1 MTQSG
6 SIPRDPRAIIATSPM
21 TRRQYLAIAM
31 CVALNALDGFDVLSI
46 SFASPGIAAE
56 WGLER
61 AALGVVLSMEL
72 IGMGIG
78 SILLGQLA
86 DRWGRRPT
94 TIVCLTIMALGMLG
108 TTQVAS
114 VDALA
119 ATRLFTGLG
128 IGGMLTTTNAF
139 VAEYAND
146 RWRGAAVA
154 IMAAGYPLGAV
165 AGGAIASMLLAT
177 GTWREVFYFG
187 AAATIALLPLIPL
200 LLPEPV
206 GALLHRRPAD
216 TLAKVNRSLRRLGH
230 EPVSALP
237 PAEPTK
243 RKAGLAELLSPRL
256 RRITALLTLG
266 YFLHVMTFY
275 FILKWVP
282 KIVVDMGFSP
292 AAAGGV
298 LVWANV
304 GGLVGGILFSLLSLR
319 FAVRGLLAIA
329 MVASVVM
336 VTVFGQGQADLAGLS
351 WAAAAGGFFTN
362 AGMVGLYAIVA
373 ASFPTAVR
381 AGGTGFVIG
390 IGRGGAALSPIVAG
404 YLFQGGLGLGS
415 VAAIMASG
423 SLIAALAILAVP
435 RRELADSDR

>member
-1 MTQSG
+1 
-6 SIPRDPRAIIATSPM
+6 
-21 TRRQYLAIAM
+21 
-31 CVALNALDGFDVLSI
+31 
-46 SFASPGIAAE
+46 
-56 WGLER
+56 
-61 AALGVVLSMEL
+61 
-72 IGMGIG
+72 
-78 SILLGQLA
+78 
-86 DRWGRRPT
+86 
-94 TIVCLTIMALGMLG
+94 
-108 TTQVAS
+108 
-114 VDALA
+114 
-119 ATRLFTGLG
+119 
-128 IGGMLTTTNAF
+128 
-139 VAEYAND
+139 
-146 RWRGAAVA
+146 
-154 IMAAGYPLGAV
+154 
-165 AGGAIASMLLAT
+165 
-177 GTWREVFYFG
+177 
-187 AAATIALLPLIPL
+187 
-200 LLPEPV
+200 
-206 GALLHRRPAD
+206 
-216 TLAKVNRSLRRLGH
+216 
-230 EPVSALP
+230 
-237 PAEPTK
+237 
-243 RKAGLAELLSPRL
+243 
-256 RRITALLTLG
+256 
-266 YFLHVMTFY
+266 MTFY